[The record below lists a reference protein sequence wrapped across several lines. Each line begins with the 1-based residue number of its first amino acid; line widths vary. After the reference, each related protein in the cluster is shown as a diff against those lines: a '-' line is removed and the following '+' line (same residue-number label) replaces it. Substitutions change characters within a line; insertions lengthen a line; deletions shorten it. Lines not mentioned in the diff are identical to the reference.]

1 VKSEES
7 LKEKTA
13 KGLFW
18 GAMNN
23 GVQQLLGF
31 AFGIVMARLLVP
43 EYFGLVAMITVF
55 SAIANTLQNSGFS
68 TALINEKEPKDSQYS
83 AVFWFNIAMGTAIY
97 AVLFFCAPLI
107 SRYYHEP
114 RLLWLSRY
122 AFLSFVFSSFGVA
135 QAAFLYKNLRAK
147 ELAKANIV
155 GVLVSSSVAVLMAWK
170 GFTYWA
176 IATQTN
182 LFILISTLMRWHYSE
197 WRPTM
202 FWRGGIE
209 FHFIRR
215 TFPFSVKI
223 MLTGILTQVN
233 NNVMNILLGR
243 YFGSHDTG
251 QYNQAYQW
259 NFKGYSFVQNM
270 LMQVDQ
276 AVLVSLNDNH
286 ERQLTVLRKMVRFAA
301 FISFPLMFGVGL
313 VAQEFIVLALGEVWR
328 TSASYLQIICVAGAV
343 LPVSTLLS
351 DLIVSRGR
359 SDIFLCST
367 LALGIS
373 QIVALL
379 MVHPY
384 GIRYMIIG
392 YVCLTVAWLFVWH
405 FFVCRLTG
413 YKLSMLVK
421 DTLPFALAALAVMTA
436 THFATH
442 GISNM
447 IVSLIARIAMAA
459 TLYYIIM
466 KLAGAQI
473 LDDCMK
479 FITQKL
485 RKR

>member
-1 VKSEES
+1 MKSEES

-155 GVLVSSSVAVLMAWK
+155 VLVSSSVAVLMAWK

>member
-1 VKSEES
+1 MKSEES

-31 AFGIVMARLLVP
+31 AFGIV
-43 EYFGLVAMITVF
+43 VAMITVF

-202 FWRGGIE
+202 FWRGDIE

-276 AVLVSLNDNH
+276 AVLVSLNDDH

-421 DTLPFALAALAVMTA
+421 DTLPFALAALAVMAA

-442 GISNM
+442 GISDM